1 MHRQATR
8 GRSVANAMPTRLW
21 DVVQVKT
28 NRRQSRSSQIAREL
42 LENVNVRTPTSTQGA
57 RLSGAPR
64 QVEARREIS
73 NRVDEAEQHE
83 GSPPAFEV
91 SPHIPLPPYLSDTY
105 WWAYLHPA
113 GVRLFERQ
121 WLVNLI
127 LWGNFARLRD
137 TALREIGPCLN
148 GRVLQL
154 ACVYGNFTERLAQQL
169 GPMGQ
174 IDVVDV
180 APVQLRNLS
189 AKLRGNRRVCLHHR
203 DSTDLDFADES
214 YDHVVVFFLLH
225 EQPEQVRARTIA
237 QALRV
242 VRPGGKV
249 IMVDYHRPAWANPLR
264 YVMIPILKTL
274 EPFAMDLWRKE
285 LADWIPGSICP
296 ASVEKKTYFGGLY
309 QKVVIT
315 R

>member
-1 MHRQATR
+1 MIEDATAIDHPAPPVVR
-8 GRSVANAMPTRLW
+8 PVPAPLSADDRIGLREVKGGSGEAGDGAASSEPFQLSPT
-21 DVVQVKT
+21 V
-28 NRRQSRSSQIAREL
+28 
-42 LENVNVRTPTSTQGA
+42 
-57 RLSGAPR
+57 
-64 QVEARREIS
+64 
-73 NRVDEAEQHE
+73 
-83 GSPPAFEV
+83 
-91 SPHIPLPPYLSDTY
+91 PLPAYLADTY

-113 GVRLFERQ
+113 GVRIFVQQ

-137 TALREIGPCLN
+137 TALHEMGARID

-154 ACVYGNFTERLAQQL
+154 ACVYGNFTERMAERL
-169 GPMGQ
+169 GPVGR

-180 APVQLRNLS
+180 APVQLQNLS
-189 AKLRGNRRVCLHHR
+189 AKLRGHAQVGLHHQ

-225 EQPEQVRARTIA
+225 EQPERARARTIA

-249 IMVDYHRPAWANPLR
+249 IFVDYHRPSRINPFR
-264 YVMIPILKTL
+264 YVMVPILKTL

-285 LADWIPGSICP
+285 LVDWIPDRVSPSAI
-296 ASVEKKTYFGGLY
+296 EKRTYFGGLY
-309 QKVVIT
+309 QKVVVT
-315 R
+315 L

>member
-1 MHRQATR
+1 M
-8 GRSVANAMPTRLW
+8 GS
-21 DVVQVKT
+21 VQVKT
-28 NRRQSRSSQIAREL
+28 TPGQRRAIQPPLAWVEDTAGIGQPCAP
-42 LENVNVRTPTSTQGA
+42 NVGHAPGPIPAEDRTP
-57 RLSGAPR
+57 L
-64 QVEARREIS
+64 REVFGEIDKADDS
-73 NRVDEAEQHE
+73 AATGE
-83 GSPPAFEV
+83 AFEL
-91 SPHIPLPPYLSDTY
+91 SPTLPLPAYLADTY

-137 TALREIGPCLN
+137 TALHELGARID

-154 ACVYGNFTERLAQQL
+154 ACVYGNFSERMAQRL
-169 GPMGQ
+169 GPVGKL
-174 IDVVDV
+174 DVVDV

-189 AKLRGNRRVCLHHR
+189 AKLRGHARVGLHHQ
-203 DSTDLDFADES
+203 DSTDLSFADES

-225 EQPEQVRARTIA
+225 EQPEPARARTIA

-249 IMVDYHRPAWANPLR
+249 IFVDYHRPTWTNPFR
-264 YVMIPILKTL
+264 YVMVPILKTL

-285 LADWIPGSICP
+285 LVDWIPDGVCP
-296 ASVEKKTYFGGLY
+296 AAVEKKTYFGGLY
-309 QKVVIT
+309 QKVVVT
-315 R
+315 L